1 MVVSLRYDLY
11 TSLHILKKCS
21 TMRWELK
28 TKSHKAYS
36 NFKYGLSW
44 LQKRTLNF
52 DLDELSLLKAKLK
65 KRF

>member
-1 MVVSLRYDLY
+1 
-11 TSLHILKKCS
+11 
-21 TMRWELK
+21 MRWELK

-44 LQKRTLNF
+44 LQKTTLNF

-65 KRF
+65 KPF